1 MGHKC
6 GPGLHYSVDLRI
18 QMYKPYGT
26 GSVKIWKTG
35 HTISADIRKFLQ
47 CAKTAPAASASCME
61 FHIACIRQADFW
73 RRKAVILGRI
83 ACTWCTDAA
92 LCFRYH
98 TQSHC
103 VSLCLA
109 QQWAVEKWLNRS
121 RCRLGCI
128 LGERQKRMYY
138 ENFFRDGTC
147 VGPSWLGRL
156 SKLL

>member
-1 MGHKC
+1 
-6 GPGLHYSVDLRI
+6 
-18 QMYKPYGT
+18 MYKPYGT

-98 TQSHC
+98 TVTLC
-103 VSLCLA
+103 VS
-109 QQWAVEKWLNRS
+109 VS
-121 RCRLGCI
+121 GTTVGCRKMAEPIEMPFGVYTRGAAKKDVL
-128 LGERQKRMYY
+128 
-138 ENFFRDGTC
+138 
-147 VGPSWLGRL
+147 
-156 SKLL
+156 